1 MGFRVKRA
9 RPLHPNHPP
18 PYPAQHST
26 HPTPHPPHTS
36 ALFLFVPKKFHLF
49 FLFHHIKRKMR
60 SFLLVCQKDISIKSL
75 ISPLLPS
82 EDRQV
87 HQVSFVLLVCC
98 IQILLCVLPATVR
111 KRLQRSV
118 SLGLSSENIM
128 CRVDI
133 YIFLAFF
140 VPKAKDPKTHV
151 TPIRYLLTQT
161 RVVPSTC

>member
-1 MGFRVKRA
+1 MKGA
-9 RPLHPNHPP
+9 RPLHPHLSPATNPLSVCAKKVSLVFPFSSYQKENAKLSFGLSKRHFNQVLNFAAPP
-18 PYPAQHST
+18 
-26 HPTPHPPHTS
+26 
-36 ALFLFVPKKFHLF
+36 
-49 FLFHHIKRKMR
+49 KR
-60 SFLLVCQKDISIKSL
+60 
-75 ISPLLPS
+75 
-82 EDRQV
+82 RQTGSSSV
-87 HQVSFVLLVCC
+87 ICFACLCC

-140 VPKAKDPKTHV
+140 VPKAKDPKTRV